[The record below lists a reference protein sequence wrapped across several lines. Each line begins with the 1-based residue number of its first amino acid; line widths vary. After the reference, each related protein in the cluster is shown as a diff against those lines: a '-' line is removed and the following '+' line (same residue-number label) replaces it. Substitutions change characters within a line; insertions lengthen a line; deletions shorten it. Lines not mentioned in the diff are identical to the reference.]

1 MRRILAD
8 LLSAQGI
15 EGPAGPPGWGIHQLT
30 ADRAGPIRFGGPPLM
45 SEPIPKVG
53 NAQTQSAQ
61 PAAVRPAPARIPTV
75 AWTIRTNH

>member
-1 MRRILAD
+1 
-8 LLSAQGI
+8 
-15 EGPAGPPGWGIHQLT
+15 
-30 ADRAGPIRFGGPPLM
+30 M

-61 PAAVRPAPARIPTV
+61 PAPVRLPPARIPTV